1 MVLQLWPWRTLWAGD
16 ERPGP
21 GEQQVRDR
29 QKGDLQEP
37 KFMNTQT
44 SLAEGKQGST
54 GWMARPQAVATRG
67 RRPFVYGAL
76 VTFSVLY
83 YFRPEDFIPLLSY
96 IPMARIA
103 GVIGAVALAFGMMS
117 GGRAKVPQ
125 VVKILWLLLLQM
137 TLCVPFAL
145 WPGGA
150 FSRVFDN
157 FAKAV
162 IVAMLISMAV
172 VTTWEL
178 RKLLW
183 IQVSAVA
190 LVTVASI
197 LLLHFRDGRLQGIQK
212 SILQNPN
219 DLAINIA
226 ISFPLGLAFML
237 HARGFRKVVWGI
249 ALVFMALGVVLTY
262 SRSGLMALILSLA
275 ICVWEYGIKG
285 KRRSIVVVTVVALVI
300 GLGAALSTA
309 HYRARVESIF
319 LGNIEGSGDKGSLE
333 ARKALLKKSI
343 MVAVTHPLVGVG
355 PGCFV
360 LVDQGWVV
368 AHNSYTE
375 LAAESG
381 FPALFLF
388 LWAVGAA
395 LKNISQARKSTL
407 YKEDPE
413 FRLFTQALWAGI
425 AAYLTGACFAS
436 TEYTL
441 YPYFMIAYTCAMV
454 RISNQ
459 ALTGPLQGVEQR
471 HLSRAS
477 YDRILQPQPSGR

>member
-1 MVLQLWPWRTLWAGD
+1 MKNQTTWA
-16 ERPGP
+16 
-21 GEQQVRDR
+21 
-29 QKGDLQEP
+29 KG
-37 KFMNTQT
+37 K
-44 SLAEGKQGST
+44 EGT
-54 GWMARPQAVATRG
+54 IGWMARAQTVAMLR

-83 YFRPEDFIPLLSY
+83 YYRPEDFIPGLNY

-103 GVIGAVALAFGMMS
+103 GGIGAIALAVGMMS
-117 GGRAKVPQ
+117 GGRAKVPL
-125 VVKILWLLLLQM
+125 VVKILWLLLLQLA
-137 TLCVPFAL
+137 LCVPFAL

-162 IVAMLISMAV
+162 IVAMLIGMTV
-172 VTTWEL
+172 VTMWEL

-183 IQVSAVA
+183 IQVSAIA
-190 LVTVASI
+190 MVTVASI
-197 LLLHFRDGRLQGIQK
+197 LLRNFRDGRLEGIQK
-212 SILQNPN
+212 SILENPN
-219 DLAINIA
+219 DLAISIA
-226 ISFPLGLAFML
+226 ISFPIGLAFML

-285 KRRSIVVVTVVALVI
+285 KRRFIVVVTVLALVI
-300 GLGAALSTA
+300 GLGAAMSTA

-333 ARKALLKKSI
+333 ARKALLKKSLI
-343 MVAVTHPLVGVG
+343 VAAAHPLLGVG
-355 PGCFV
+355 PGSFT

-375 LAAESG
+375 FAAEAG
-381 FPALFLF
+381 FPSLILF
-388 LWAVGAA
+388 LWAIGAS
-395 LKNISQARKSTL
+395 LKNIAQARKSIH
-407 YKEDPE
+407 YKEDAE

-425 AAYLTGACFAS
+425 VAYLMGACFAS

-441 YPYFMIAYTCAMV
+441 YPYFMMAYTCAMV
-454 RISNQ
+454 RIGNQ
-459 ALTGPLQGVEQR
+459 PLTDPEQGSKQR
-471 HLSRAS
+471 YLKRTS
-477 YDRILQPQPSGR
+477 YDRNPQPQLISGR

>member
-1 MVLQLWPWRTLWAGD
+1 MDPVTGAQL
-16 ERPGP
+16 
-21 GEQQVRDR
+21 RDR
-29 QKGDLQEP
+29 QQANLQ
-37 KFMNTQT
+37 KRGFMNTEST
-44 SLAEGKQGST
+44 SAKSKEGSR
-54 GWMARPQAVATRG
+54 GWMARAKAVATQG

-76 VTFSVLY
+76 VTFSILY
-83 YFRPEDFIPLLSY
+83 YFRPEDFIPGLNY

-103 GVIGAVALAFGMMS
+103 GVIGAVALAVGMAS
-117 GGRAKVPQ
+117 GGRAKIPQ

-137 TLCVPFAL
+137 ALCVPFAL
-145 WPGGA
+145 WTGGA
-150 FSRVFDN
+150 FSRVFEG

-162 IVAMLISMAV
+162 IVAMLIGMTV

-183 IQVSAVA
+183 IQVGAVA
-190 LVTVASI
+190 MVTIASI
-197 LLLHFRDGRLQGIQK
+197 LLRHFRDGRLEGIQK
-212 SILQNPN
+212 SILENPN
-219 DLAINIA
+219 DLAISIA

-249 ALVFMALGVVLTY
+249 ALGFMAFGVVLTY
-262 SRSGLMALILSLA
+262 SRSGLMAFILSLA
-275 ICVWEYGIKG
+275 ICVWEYGVKG
-285 KRRSIVVVTVVALVI
+285 KRRSIVVITAVGLVI

-309 HYRARVESIF
+309 HYRARVESIV

-333 ARKALLKKSI
+333 ARKALLKKSLMI
-343 MVAVTHPLVGVG
+343 AATHPLVGVG
-355 PGCFV
+355 PGCFL

-375 LAAESG
+375 LAAEAG

-388 LWAVGAA
+388 LWAVGAS
-395 LKNISQARKSTL
+395 LKNIAQARKSKH

-425 AAYLTGACFAS
+425 VAYLMGACFAS
-436 TEYTL
+436 TEYNL
-441 YPYFMIAYTCAMV
+441 YPYFMMAYTCAMV

-459 ALTGPLQGVEQR
+459 ALTNSVLGGEPR
-471 HLSRAS
+471 HLNRAI
-477 YDRILQPQPSGR
+477 YDRIPQPQLISGR

>member
-1 MVLQLWPWRTLWAGD
+1 
-16 ERPGP
+16 
-21 GEQQVRDR
+21 
-29 QKGDLQEP
+29 
-37 KFMNTQT
+37 MNTEST
-44 SLAEGKQGST
+44 SAKGIEGTT
-54 GWMARPQAVATRG
+54 GWMARARSVATRG

-76 VTFSVLY
+76 VTFSALY
-83 YFRPEDFIPLLSY
+83 YFRPEDFIPGLNY
-96 IPMARIA
+96 VPMARIA
-103 GVIGAVALAFGMMS
+103 GVIGAVALAVGMMS
-117 GGRAKVPQ
+117 GGNAKIPH

-137 TLCVPFAL
+137 ALCVPFAL

-150 FSRVFDN
+150 FSRVFEG

-162 IVAMLISMAV
+162 IVAMLIGMTV

-190 LVTVASI
+190 MVTVASI
-197 LLLHFRDGRLQGIQK
+197 LLRHFKDGRLEGIQK
-212 SILQNPN
+212 SILENPN
-219 DLAINIA
+219 DLAISIA

-237 HARGFRKVVWGI
+237 HARGFRRVVWGI

-285 KRRSIVVVTVVALVI
+285 KRRSIVVMTAVALMI

-333 ARKALLKKSI
+333 ARKVLLKKSL
-343 MVAVTHPLVGVG
+343 MVAAAHPLLGVG
-355 PGCFV
+355 PGCFL

-375 LAAESG
+375 LAAEAG
-381 FPALFLF
+381 FPSLILF
-388 LWAVGAA
+388 LWAVGAS
-395 LKNISQARKSTL
+395 LKNIAQVRKSTN
-407 YKEDPE
+407 YRDDPE

-425 AAYLTGACFAS
+425 VAYLMGACFAS
-436 TEYTL
+436 TEYNL
-441 YPYFMIAYTCAMV
+441 YPYFMMAYTCAMV
-454 RISNQ
+454 RISHQ
-459 ALTGPLQGVEQR
+459 SLTDPVQGRERQLKR
-471 HLSRAS
+471 TS
-477 YDRILQPQPSGR
+477 YDRIPQPQLISGR

>member
-1 MVLQLWPWRTLWAGD
+1 
-16 ERPGP
+16 
-21 GEQQVRDR
+21 
-29 QKGDLQEP
+29 
-37 KFMNTQT
+37 MNTQ
-44 SLAEGKQGST
+44 SARAKGKDGSPS
-54 GWMARPQAVATRG
+54 WMERAQAVAEQG

-76 VTFSVLY
+76 LTFSALY
-83 YFRPEDFIPLLSY
+83 YFRPEDFIPGLNY

-103 GVIGAVALAFGMMS
+103 GVIGAVALIVGMM
-117 GGRAKVPQ
+117 GRDRAKLPP
-125 VVKILWLLLLQM
+125 VVKILWLLLLQLA
-137 TLCVPFAL
+137 LCVPFAL

-150 FSRVFDN
+150 FTRVFEN
-157 FAKAV
+157 FGKAV

-190 LVTVASI
+190 LVTFFSI
-197 LLLHFRDGRLQGIQK
+197 LLNHFRDGRLQGIQK
-212 SILQNPN
+212 SILENPN

-237 HARGFRKVVWGI
+237 HARGFRKALWGI
-249 ALVFMALGVVLTY
+249 ALLFMALGVVLTY

-275 ICVWEYGIKG
+275 ICVWEYGVKG
-285 KRRSIVVVTVVALVI
+285 KRRYIVVVTVVALVV

-319 LGNIEGSGDKGSLE
+319 MGNIEGSGDKGSLD

-343 MVAVTHPLVGVG
+343 VIAVTHPLVGVG
-355 PGCFV
+355 PGCFM
-360 LVDQGWVV
+360 LVDEGWVV

-375 LAAESG
+375 LAAEAG

-395 LKNISQARKSTL
+395 LKNISQARKSTN
-407 YKEDPE
+407 YEKDPE

-425 AAYLTGACFAS
+425 VAYLVGACFAS
-436 TEYTL
+436 TEYSL
-441 YPYFMIAYTCAMV
+441 YPYFMMAYTCAMV

-459 ALTGPLQGVEQR
+459 ALPDKVQGGER
-471 HLSRAS
+471 KHLNKAS
-477 YDRILQPQPSGR
+477 YDRIPQPQPVSGR

>member
-1 MVLQLWPWRTLWAGD
+1 
-16 ERPGP
+16 
-21 GEQQVRDR
+21 
-29 QKGDLQEP
+29 
-37 KFMNTQT
+37 MNTQST
-44 SLAEGKQGST
+44 WAKDKEGST
-54 GWMARPQAVATRG
+54 NWTTRARAVFEQG

-76 VTFSVLY
+76 VTFSALY
-83 YFRPEDFIPLLSY
+83 YFRPEDFIPGLNY

-103 GVIGAVALAFGMMS
+103 GVIGAVALIVGMMG
-117 GGRAKVPQ
+117 GGRARVPQ

-137 TLCVPFAL
+137 ALCVPFAL

-150 FSRVFDN
+150 FSRVFEN
-157 FAKAV
+157 FAKGV

-190 LVTVASI
+190 LVTVVSI

-212 SILQNPN
+212 SILENPN

-237 HARGFRKVVWGI
+237 YARGFRRVLWGI

-285 KRRSIVVVTVVALVI
+285 KRRYIVVVTALALVI

-319 LGNIEGSGDKGSLE
+319 LGNIEGSGDKGSLD

-343 MVAVTHPLVGVG
+343 MVAVTHPLFGVG
-355 PGCFV
+355 PGCFM

-375 LAAESG
+375 LAAEAG

-388 LWAVGAA
+388 LWAIVAA
-395 LKNISQARKSTL
+395 LKNIAQARKSTH
-407 YKEDPE
+407 YAEDPE

-425 AAYLTGACFAS
+425 VAYLMGACFAS
-436 TEYTL
+436 TEYNL
-441 YPYFMIAYTCAMV
+441 YPYFMMAYTCAMV
-454 RISNQ
+454 RISSQ
-459 ALTGPLQGVEQR
+459 ALPDKVQGGEQR
-471 HLSRAS
+471 QLNRAS
-477 YDRILQPQPSGR
+477 YDRIPQPQPISGR

>member
-1 MVLQLWPWRTLWAGD
+1 VRYRHEVDLE
-16 ERPGP
+16 ER
-21 GEQQVRDR
+21 
-29 QKGDLQEP
+29 
-37 KFMNTQT
+37 KFMNTQST
-44 SLAEGKQGST
+44 WAKGKEGST
-54 GWMARPQAVATRG
+54 GWMARARAVTTRG

-83 YFRPEDFIPLLSY
+83 YFRPEDFIPGLNY
-96 IPMARIA
+96 IPMARIS
-103 GVIGAVALAFGMMS
+103 GVIGAVALAVGMMS
-117 GGRAKVPQ
+117 GGSAKIPQ

-137 TLCVPFAL
+137 ALCVPFAL

-150 FSRVFDN
+150 FSRVFEG

-162 IVAMLISMAV
+162 IVAMLIGVTV

-190 LVTVASI
+190 MVTVASI
-197 LLLHFRDGRLQGIQK
+197 LLRNFRDGRLEGIQK

-219 DLAINIA
+219 DLAIGIA

-237 HARGFRKVVWGI
+237 HARGFRKVVWGV

-262 SRSGLMALILSLA
+262 SRSGLMALILTLA
-275 ICVWEYGIKG
+275 VCVWEYGIKG
-285 KRRSIVVVTVVALVI
+285 KRRSIVVITAVGVVI
-300 GLGAALSTA
+300 GLGAALSSA
-309 HYRARVESIF
+309 HYRARVESIV

-333 ARKALLKKSI
+333 ARKALLKKSL
-343 MVAVTHPLVGVG
+343 MVAATHPLVGVG

-360 LVDQGWVV
+360 LVDEGWVV

-375 LAAESG
+375 LAAEAG
-381 FPALFLF
+381 FPGLFLF
-388 LWAVGAA
+388 LWALGAS
-395 LKNISQARKSTL
+395 LKNIARARKSTH

-413 FRLFTQALWAGI
+413 FRLFTQALWAGMV
-425 AAYLTGACFAS
+425 AYLMGACFAS
-436 TEYTL
+436 TEYNL
-441 YPYFMIAYTCAMV
+441 YPYFMMAYTCAMA

-459 ALTGPLQGVEQR
+459 ALTNPVQGRERRQLNR
-471 HLSRAS
+471 TS
-477 YDRILQPQPSGR
+477 YDRIPQPQPISGR

>member
-1 MVLQLWPWRTLWAGD
+1 
-16 ERPGP
+16 
-21 GEQQVRDR
+21 VRDWR
-29 QKGDLQEP
+29 ESDLQER
-37 KFMNTQT
+37 KLMNNQNTW
-44 SLAEGKQGST
+44 AKGKDGST
-54 GWMARPQAVATRG
+54 SWMARAQTVATRG

-76 VTFSVLY
+76 VAFSVLY
-83 YFRPEDFIPLLSY
+83 YYRPEDFIPGLSY
-96 IPMARIA
+96 IPMARIT
-103 GVIGAVALAFGMMS
+103 GVIGAVALAVGMMS
-117 GGRAKVPQ
+117 GARAKVPQ

-137 TLCVPFAL
+137 ALCVPFAL

-150 FSRVFDN
+150 FSRVFEN
-157 FAKAV
+157 FDKAV

-197 LLLHFRDGRLQGIQK
+197 LLRHFRDGRLQGIQK

-285 KRRSIVVVTVVALVI
+285 KRRSIVVVTVLALVI

-333 ARKALLKKSI
+333 ARKALLKKSLK
-343 MVAVTHPLVGVG
+343 VALTHPLVGVG

-375 LAAESG
+375 LAAEAG
-381 FPALFLF
+381 FSALFLF

-395 LKNISQARKSTL
+395 LKNISQARKSTH
-407 YKEDPE
+407 YQEDPE

-425 AAYLTGACFAS
+425 VAYLTGACFAS

-441 YPYFMIAYTCAMV
+441 YPYFLMAYTCAMV

-459 ALTGPLQGVEQR
+459 AFTGPVQGIEQR
-471 HLSRAS
+471 HLNRAS
-477 YDRILQPQPSGR
+477 YDRILQPQPISGR

>member
-1 MVLQLWPWRTLWAGD
+1 MNMRSTWA
-16 ERPGP
+16 
-21 GEQQVRDR
+21 
-29 QKGDLQEP
+29 KGKE
-37 KFMNTQT
+37 
-44 SLAEGKQGST
+44 GST
-54 GWMARPQAVATRG
+54 GWMARAQAVASRG

-76 VTFSVLY
+76 VTFSALY
-83 YFRPEDFIPLLSY
+83 YFRPEDFIPGLNY

-103 GVIGAVALAFGMMS
+103 GGIGAVALAVGMMS

-125 VVKILWLLLLQM
+125 VVKILWFLLLQM
-137 TLCVPFAL
+137 AICVPFAL

-150 FSRVFDN
+150 FSRVFEN

-162 IVAMLISMAV
+162 IVAMLIGMTV

-190 LVTVASI
+190 MVTVASI
-197 LLLHFRDGRLQGIQK
+197 LLRHFKDGRLEGIQK
-212 SILQNPN
+212 SILENPN
-219 DLAINIA
+219 DLAISIA

-285 KRRSIVVVTVVALVI
+285 KRRSIVVVTAVALVI

-309 HYRARVESIF
+309 HYRARVESIV
-319 LGNIEGSGDKGSLE
+319 LGNIEGSGDKGSLD

-343 MVAVTHPLVGVG
+343 MVAATHPLVGVG
-355 PGCFV
+355 PGCFL

-375 LAAESG
+375 LAAEAG

-388 LWAVGAA
+388 LWAVGAS
-395 LKNISQARKSTL
+395 LKNIAQARKSTN

-425 AAYLTGACFAS
+425 VAYLMGACFAS
-436 TEYTL
+436 TEYNL
-441 YPYFMIAYTCAMV
+441 YPYFMMAYTCAMV

-459 ALTGPLQGVEQR
+459 VQTNPVQSGEQR
-471 HLSRAS
+471 HLNRAI
-477 YDRILQPQPSGR
+477 YDRIPQPQLISGR

>member
-1 MVLQLWPWRTLWAGD
+1 MNNETTRA
-16 ERPGP
+16 
-21 GEQQVRDR
+21 
-29 QKGDLQEP
+29 KG
-37 KFMNTQT
+37 K
-44 SLAEGKQGST
+44 EGTT
-54 GWMARPQAVATRG
+54 GWMARAQSVATRG

-83 YFRPEDFIPLLSY
+83 YYRPEDFIPGLNY

-103 GVIGAVALAFGMMS
+103 GGIGAIALAVGMMS
-117 GGRAKVPQ
+117 GGKAKVPL
-125 VVKILWLLLLQM
+125 VVKILWLLLLQLV
-137 TLCVPFAL
+137 LCIPFAL

-197 LLLHFRDGRLQGIQK
+197 LLRHFRDGRLQGIQK
-212 SILQNPN
+212 SILENPN

-237 HARGFRKVVWGI
+237 HARGFRKVIWGI
-249 ALVFMALGVVLTY
+249 ALAFMALGVVLTY
-262 SRSGLMALILSLA
+262 SRSGLLALILSLA

-285 KRRSIVVVTVVALVI
+285 KRRSIVVVTALALVL

-309 HYRARVESIF
+309 HYRARVESIV
-319 LGNIEGSGDKGSLE
+319 LGNIEGSGDRGSLG
-333 ARKALLKKSI
+333 ARKALLKKSLI
-343 MVAVTHPLVGVG
+343 LAATHPLVGVG
-355 PGCFV
+355 PGCFL
-360 LVDQGWVV
+360 LVDQGWMV

-375 LAAESG
+375 LAAEAG
-381 FPALFLF
+381 FPAILLF
-388 LWAVGAA
+388 LWAVGAS
-395 LKNISQARKSTL
+395 LKNIAQARKSTQ
-407 YKEDPE
+407 YEKDPE

-425 AAYLTGACFAS
+425 VAYLAGACFAS

-441 YPYFMIAYTCAMV
+441 YPYFMMAYTCAMV

-459 ALTGPLQGVEQR
+459 AALMGPVLGVEQR
-471 HLSRAS
+471 HLNRAS
-477 YDRILQPQPSGR
+477 YDRIPQPQLISGR